1 VCVCVCACIIVYILA
16 AVERVL
22 SLRELAHAGE
32 VVSWQQAAHSLQERL
47 QAYDASV
54 MSTIP
59 AFRSAAAHWQGTEA
73 RLRDQLRHLSAHEQ
87 QLQNEALA
95 CQEQLAQAAVTAAS
109 LRRRAEEG
117 ESMLETSAARC
128 NSLASTL
135 LAEQQKSLDLQVQ
148 VASVK
153 ETAAKEKALLEG
165 EVASAQESARAAEKL
180 AREHAEQARME
191 RERGN
196 QCLSNT
202 EKLDTVLQGLKAE
215 LAAQDRDNRLL
226 STWLNWQ
233 LTRAINAREDAVQAL
248 ELLRSASLEN
258 AEDASKLLAEERRR
272 RKDQHLQTEAL
283 VERAQQ
289 LSNALQAKTSEL
301 EEALV
306 QHADERRCWVVEHTD
321 KRRCWVVERGLLHE
335 QQCAARTRIDEMDKA
350 LAALEAVTQTCSR
363 QLTLKISQ
371 IECLEAAQANAKG
384 ETHGLE
390 QRLAYAQVS
399 SSSYGM
405 SSVMYPPPHMTRA
418 ASRVC
423 AGRQGASSFMYPPP
437 HMT

>member
-1 VCVCVCACIIVYILA
+1 VCVCVCANVYVLA

-32 VVSWQQAAHSLQERL
+32 VVSWEQAAHSLQERL

-59 AFRSAAAHWQGTEA
+59 AVRSAAAHWQGTETV
-73 RLRDQLRHLSAHEQ
+73 LRDQLRHLSAREQ
-87 QLQNEALA
+87 QLQNEALT

-117 ESMLETSAARC
+117 ESMLEISSARC

-153 ETAAKEKALLEG
+153 ETAGKEKTLLEE
-165 EVASAQESARAAEKL
+165 EVASAQESARAAEQL
-180 AREHAEQARME
+180 AWEQAEKARME

-196 QCLSNT
+196 QCLSNA
-202 EKLDTVLQGLKAE
+202 EKLDAVLQGLKAE
-215 LAAQDRDNRLL
+215 LDAQDRDFRLL

-233 LTRAINAREDAVQAL
+233 LTRAINAREDAAQAL
-248 ELLRSASLEN
+248 ELLRSACLEDV
-258 AEDASKLLAEERRR
+258 EDASSLLEEERRR
-272 RKDQHLQTEAL
+272 RKDLHLQSEAL

-289 LSNALQAKTSEL
+289 LSHALQAKTSEL

-306 QHADERRCWVVEHTD
+306 QHADERRCWVI
-321 KRRCWVVERGLLHE
+321 ERGRLHE
-335 QQCAARTRIDEMDKA
+335 QQCTASTRIEEMDKA
-350 LAALEAVTQTCSR
+350 LASLEAVTKTCSR
-363 QLTLKISQ
+363 QLTIKISQ
-371 IECLEAAQANAKG
+371 IECLEAAQASATR

-390 QRLAYAQVS
+390 QRLAYAQEDRKSLVVERDALLRQNNSIKGSLSNLEWQLSNCFS
-399 SSSYGM
+399 S
-405 SSVMYPPPHMTRA
+405 A
-418 ASRVC
+418 ATAVDQLARVREVC
-423 AGRQGASSFMYPPP
+423 E
-437 HMT
+437 